1 MEDQQQQQQ
10 QQEEEVEEEEDL
22 TMYLNMFET
31 LRNEP
36 FNQET
41 NEKLMT
47 HPYLLAAKDGTLTLA
62 QRRAFVGEQYAIQ
75 YSDARSFAR
84 LAGHDGSTFHLP
96 STTLSSVTEIP
107 SPSPSTIQSTTTA
120 SGNAKDL
127 FQFLLEGE
135 IYASR
140 LLLDHAK
147 SLGVPTEK
155 DLRAYPITGK
165 AQAYPSYWARL
176 ALSDH
181 GRVIG
186 AAACAVNFPT
196 WGTMCSELSKALKRR
211 PESYYYG
218 HHTTRYDDDD
228 DDDDETK
235 NMSLAFIDFFGTP
248 IDDLDV
254 MAARVMKQQQ
264 QQQRYK
270 EEESSSPS
278 YEDISTG
285 VRLLQEYEVMFWDAI
300 FEAKE

>member
-1 MEDQQQQQQ
+1 MEQQ
-10 QQEEEVEEEEDL
+10 QQEEEEEDL
-22 TMYLNMFET
+22 TMYLNMLEK
-31 LRNEP
+31 LRKEP
-36 FNQET
+36 FNEET

-47 HPYLLAAKDGTLTLA
+47 HPYLLAAKEGTLTLA

-107 SPSPSTIQSTTTA
+107 QPSPSAIQNTNTTT

-140 LLLDHAK
+140 LLLDHAN
-147 SLGVPTEK
+147 SLGIPTEK
-155 DLRAYPITGK
+155 DLQAYPITGK

-211 PESYYYG
+211 PESYYSD
-218 HHTTRYDDDD
+218 HTTRYDDDD
-228 DDDDETK
+228 DDETK
-235 NMSLAFIDFFGTP
+235 NTMSLAFIDFFGTP
-248 IDDLDV
+248 IDNLDV

-264 QQQRYK
+264 QQSYK
-270 EEESSSPS
+270 EEEESSSWSSSSPS